1 MAPASISIAHVVSQ
15 LLAFDA
21 AEDEVFAGIG
31 DAIACLIVHVGLLV
45 DCYRHDATGVEAVG
59 PINGTRREWNVTR
72 GQSLSHP
79 KYCLYVLMHTVC
91 NNTRT
96 VQ

>member
-1 MAPASISIAHVVSQ
+1 MSLQKPGTIDTTQAVAERDKETALSSQ
-15 LLAFDA
+15 
-21 AEDEVFAGIG
+21 
-31 DAIACLIVHVGLLV
+31 
-45 DCYRHDATGVEAVG
+45 
-59 PINGTRREWNVTR
+59 
-72 GQSLSHP
+72 P

>member
-1 MAPASISIAHVVSQ
+1 MPLQKPGTTGTTQAVAECDKGSAP
-15 LLAFDA
+15 
-21 AEDEVFAGIG
+21 
-31 DAIACLIVHVGLLV
+31 
-45 DCYRHDATGVEAVG
+45 
-59 PINGTRREWNVTR
+59 
-72 GQSLSHP
+72 LSHLKYC

>member
-1 MAPASISIAHVVSQ
+1 MPLQNPGTTGTTGTTQAV
-15 LLAFDA
+15 
-21 AEDEVFAGIG
+21 AECDK
-31 DAIACLIVHVGLLV
+31 
-45 DCYRHDATGVEAVG
+45 
-59 PINGTRREWNVTR
+59 GTVT
-72 GQSLSHP
+72 LSHS

>member
-1 MAPASISIAHVVSQ
+1 MRPLGGSGRFNR
-15 LLAFDA
+15 LLF
-21 AEDEVFAGIG
+21 GRI
-31 DAIACLIVHVGLLV
+31 
-45 DCYRHDATGVEAVG
+45 
-59 PINGTRREWNVTR
+59 P
-72 GQSLSHP
+72 SHR